1 MSVKYW
7 ISSGEFEQF
16 ENCKTEQQLF
26 DGLEKEFRPFREK
39 IGDVIFV
46 DENGSVF
53 SAEVAFVL
61 VPAPMPDYVQA
72 IDDDDIEIVEVA
84 VCQNCLSEKINEF
97 GICLD
102 CGHVGLPDGAKPVS
116 PKLTSGRSH

>member
-1 MSVKYW
+1 MPVKYW
-7 ISSGEFEQF
+7 ISSGESEQF

-26 DGLEKEFRPFREK
+26 DSLENEFRPFKEK
-39 IGDVIFV
+39 VGDVIFV

-61 VPAPMPDYVQA
+61 VPAPMPDYVQT
-72 IDDDDIEIVEVA
+72 ISDNDIEIIEAV
-84 VCQNCLSEKINEF
+84 VCQNCLSEKINEL

-102 CGHVGLPDGAKPVS
+102 CGHVGAPEGTRSVS
-116 PKLTSGRSH
+116 PKLTSVKSH